1 MSQSQSLDWSPEY
14 CLACDRQTDGTA
26 YCSESCRLAEYE
38 HANSSSSE
46 SSPSTSHTYRSQ
58 PVPNNFYLPS
68 AYDFSKQSTR
78 PAVYGRA
85 QSTPQ
90 VFTQQ
95 QQQRSKLTPSSSQ
108 TSLASFQSTQNT
120 NSNLGWNQ
128 EQGQLSE
135 ESKQALRAYASSFDQ
150 SRYRRRQSTY

>member
-1 MSQSQSLDWSPEY
+1 MSTSENLDWSPEY

-38 HANSSSSE
+38 RNNSSSE

-58 PVPNNFYLPS
+58 PVPNSFHLPS
-68 AYDFSKQSTR
+68 AYDFSKTTSR
-78 PAVYGRA
+78 PAVYSRA

-90 VFTQQ
+90 VYTQQ
-95 QQQRSKLTPSSSQ
+95 RPVLTPSSSQ
-108 TSLASFQSTQNT
+108 TSLMSLQST
-120 NSNLGWNQ
+120 NSNLGWNAD
-128 EQGQLSE
+128 QGQLSE

>member
-1 MSQSQSLDWSPEY
+1 MSQSNSLDWSPEY

-38 HANSSSSE
+38 RANSSSSE
-46 SSPSTSHTYRSQ
+46 SSSPATSHTYRTQ

-78 PAVYGRA
+78 PSVYSRA

-90 VFTQQ
+90 VYTQQ
-95 QQQRSKLTPSSSQ
+95 RPKLTPSSSQ
-108 TSLASFQSTQNT
+108 TSLMSLQST
-120 NSNLGWNQ
+120 NSNMGWNQ